1 MGQIWPGMCRFLEGR
16 RDELKR
22 CLSVSDM
29 TDPEKGNTIIKAG
42 DMSYNTET
50 YKKLQEILSSNN
62 VNRNGWLFTFNSIP
76 GQYDEV
82 YPGILLGNRAG
93 ALNKTALK
101 KEGVTH
107 VLNCACGSKFNMI
120 NTDEGFYEG
129 LSIKFLGI
137 PAQDFP
143 TYKLS
148 QHFTVAADYI
158 DNVLKNKGKVFVHCQ
173 MGVSRSATLV
183 VAFLML
189 KQRMNVIDA
198 VSTIKA
204 KRDIFPNDGFLKQLC
219 ILNKEIHECSG

>member
-1 MGQIWPGMCRFLEGR
+1 MGLGKLLQEF
-16 RDELKR
+16 
-22 CLSVSDM
+22 
-29 TDPEKGNTIIKAG
+29 GNTIIKAG